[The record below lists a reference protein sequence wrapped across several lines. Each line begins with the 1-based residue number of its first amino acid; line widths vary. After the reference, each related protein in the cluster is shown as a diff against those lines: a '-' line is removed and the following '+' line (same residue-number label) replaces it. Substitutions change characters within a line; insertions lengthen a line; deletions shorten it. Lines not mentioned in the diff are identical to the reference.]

1 MTTLF
6 LIRHGLTAVTG
17 SRLYG
22 RTPGIHLDGRG
33 RRQAAELVERF
44 DGVRLNA
51 LYSSPL
57 ERCVETLEPLAASRG
72 LEITVSGS
80 LIEMDAGDWTGRT
93 LPSLRRNKLWN
104 TVQRNPS
111 RFRFPKGESFVDA
124 EARLLDEME
133 RIVARHPR
141 GRIAVGTHGD
151 LVRVL
156 ISHYTGA
163 HLDQFQ
169 RVMAD
174 PASVSVVHLGD
185 GVPRILLVNDT
196 GSLHRFAPDPWERG
210 PSKGRTSGR
219 RPARKDVRETKLR
232 G

>member
-1 MTTLF
+1 M
-6 LIRHGLTAVTG
+6 
-17 SRLYG
+17 
-22 RTPGIHLDGRG
+22 
-33 RRQAAELVERF
+33 
-44 DGVRLNA
+44 
-51 LYSSPL
+51 
-57 ERCVETLEPLAASRG
+57 
-72 LEITVSGS
+72 
-80 LIEMDAGDWTGRT
+80 
-93 LPSLRRNKLWN
+93 
-104 TVQRNPS
+104 QRNPS
-111 RFRFPKGESFVDA
+111 RFRFPNGESFVDA

-196 GSLHRFAPDPWERG
+196 GSLDRFAPDPWERG
-210 PSKGRTSGR
+210 PSEGRSSGH
-219 RPARKDVRETKLR
+219 RPARKDVRKRKLR

>member
-6 LIRHGLTAVTG
+6 LIRHGVTAVTG

-22 RTPGIHLDGRG
+22 RTPGIHLDERG
-33 RRQAAELVERF
+33 RRQAAALDERF
-44 DGVRLNA
+44 EGVPLTA

-57 ERCVETLEPLAASRG
+57 ERCVETMEPLAEARR
-72 LEITVSGS
+72 LEIRTSDA
-80 LIEMDAGDWTGRT
+80 LIEMDAGAWTGRT
-93 LPSLRRNKLWN
+93 LRSLRRLKLWE

-111 RFRFPKGESFVDA
+111 RFSFPGGESFVDA
-124 EARLLDEME
+124 EARVLDEIE
-133 RIVARHPR
+133 RIVSRHPR

-169 RVMAD
+169 RVMAE
-174 PASVSVVHLGD
+174 PASVSVVHLGE

-196 GSLHRFAPDPWERG
+196 GSLRRFAPTKVRDGPAKG
-210 PSKGRTSGR
+210 GGPPSK
-219 RPARKDVRETKLR
+219 ADRKRKLR